1 MSATA
6 IGDQEKLRRQ
16 ARVLL
21 FGAVSDVA
29 VGAAVF
35 LWGDRVLPTASV
47 PGLGLTPAQLI
58 AAALIFVGAPFHYL
72 LYSRTRSRLER
83 AVPFTRVGS
92 GQDE

>member
-29 VGAAVF
+29 VGAVF

-58 AAALIFVGAPFHYL
+58 AAALILVGAPFHYL

-92 GQDE
+92 GRDE